1 MDTTNINFRID
12 RKTKKEAEELFED
25 LGLNMTTA
33 LTMFIKA
40 SIRDQ
45 GIPFDVERK
54 IPNAE
59 TIKAIDEGR
68 KIARDPSVK
77 AYDNM
82 EELIKALES

>member
-1 MDTTNINFRID
+1 
-12 RKTKKEAEELFED
+12 
-25 LGLNMTTA
+25 MTTA

-45 GIPFDVERK
+45 GIPFDFGRK

-59 TIKAIDEGR
+59 TIKAIEEGR
-68 KIARDPSVK
+68 KIARDPNVK

-82 EELIKALES
+82 GDLIRNLES